1 MLGWQKIDDVV
12 KKAEDKAS
20 VRDLQQATAQ
30 QAAAREEK
38 VTAVDVVP
46 WTGPQKVVP
55 QYVSLTANRRA
66 KPGTGRSFARELPMR
81 EKR

>member
-46 WTGPQKVVP
+46 WTFPRKVGL
-55 QYVSLTANRRA
+55 Q
-66 KPGTGRSFARELPMR
+66 F
-81 EKR
+81 